1 MTCPKRRR
9 TRCKSPAGA
18 AELDAKTEDFVQR
31 NLRWNFSVNLI
42 DITFITLAFSLI
54 SRETIMPLLI
64 SNLTDSKIAIGLEPA
79 IHSICFYLPQLF
91 AANHTER
98 LKRKLPFVML
108 VGGVVERLPYFF
120 LALAIGLLALTSPNL
135 TLLIVYAVIAL
146 TAFGAG
152 VATPAWY
159 TMIGKVIP
167 VNRRGIFSGIG
178 HGLGALMGIF
188 GAVLVGIAL
197 DEFAY
202 PQNFAA
208 LFLAAAV
215 FMGISWGG
223 LALNREPASPS
234 VKEQISQRQY
244 FRQLPAVL
252 GGNANFRRFLFAYSI
267 SRLGLMG
274 ASFFIVF
281 GNERFA
287 LIGAEVGLLTAVL
300 LGSQAV
306 MQLALGW
313 LGDRRGHKLN
323 LTIFAFAVALAAAL
337 ATVASDIRGLLPA
350 FALLGTA
357 LAADRISH
365 LNIVL
370 EFALP
375 EDQPTFI
382 GLTNTLLA
390 PVVFL
395 APIIGGWVADIG
407 FEPLFALML
416 VCGVIGGALLQFW
429 VKEPRHHPPRALAPP
444 EHGG

>member
-1 MTCPKRRR
+1 MK
-9 TRCKSPAGA
+9 
-18 AELDAKTEDFVQR
+18 AKTDDFVQR

-64 SNLTDSKIAIGLEPA
+64 SNLTDSKIAIGLVPA
-79 IHSICFYLPQLF
+79 IFSICFYLPQLF
-91 AANHTER
+91 AANHAER
-98 LKRKLPFVML
+98 LKRKLPFVMF
-108 VGGVVERLPYFF
+108 VGGLLERVPYFF
-120 LALAIGLLALTSPNL
+120 AGFAIGLFAVNSPNL
-135 TLLIVYAVIAL
+135 TLLTVYVVIGLA
-146 TAFGAG
+146 AFGAG
-152 VATPAWY
+152 VATPAWF
-159 TMIGKVIP
+159 TMIGKVLP
-167 VNRRGIFSGIG
+167 VNRRGIFFGVSD
-178 HGLGALMGIF
+178 GLGTLMGVF
-188 GAVLVGIAL
+188 GAVLVGIVL
-197 DEFAY
+197 DEVAY
-202 PQNFAA
+202 PHNFAA

-215 FMGISWGG
+215 FMGISWVG
-223 LALNREPASPS
+223 LALNREPESPS
-234 VKEQISQRQY
+234 IKQQISQRQY
-244 FRQLPAVL
+244 FRQLPTVL
-252 GGNANFRRFLFAYSI
+252 GGNANFRRFLFSYSI

-281 GNERFA
+281 GNESFA
-287 LIGAEVGLLTAVL
+287 LSGAEVGLLTAVL

-306 MQLALGW
+306 MQLGLGW

-337 ATVASDIRGLLPA
+337 AALASDIRGLLPA

-407 FEPLFALML
+407 FDQLFALML
-416 VCGVIGGALLQFW
+416 ICGIAGGALLHFW
-429 VKEPRHHPPRALAPP
+429 VLEPRNNPPQPLATLQ
-444 EHGG
+444 HDAG